1 MPIKQKSALLA
12 NKKTKQTQPA
22 KKTAPAAPIKA
33 APKSVPASSPASAA
47 KGAPA
52 KATSFNKA
60 IEVAKNVAKAVLSDK
75 ESATQVTSS
84 KTSEAT
90 IKQVDAVPQ
99 ASATQEPIA
108 ANKGTQLPK
117 LGELSL
123 ENIINFDS
131 PQFFGISN
139 PARFFELMNEVKS
152 LIAPGFYFGDNL
164 FTWMRNNSM
173 FEDQVFRKAWEENSI
188 NEFDR
193 SSAWRRYILAT
204 SAYHCLN
211 LPGDFVEC
219 GVYQGSGLKMV
230 IDYLGGTDF
239 PKKVWGFD
247 VFNNDAAPSED
258 VLPVVQG
265 RFKSNPMVT
274 LVKGI
279 DKSAIS
285 KSIGKQAI
293 AFLHI
298 DLNNAQGELAVLELL
313 FDQVVPGGMII
324 LDDYEWA
331 GGHRQQRKTL
341 DPWFDQKGY
350 RVLPLPTGQG
360 LLIKR

>member
-1 MPIKQKSALLA
+1 MPIKQKSVLLV
-12 NKKTKQTQPA
+12 NKKGKPAQPA
-22 KKTAPAAPIKA
+22 KKNAPAKPTKA
-33 APKSVPASSPASAA
+33 APV
-47 KGAPA
+47 
-52 KATSFNKA
+52 KATAFNKTIKA
-60 IEVAKNVAKAVLSDK
+60 DKIIAKVVPSKKESVTQAVVKKVAQTATKQEEITPKASETTTSISEKNV
-75 ESATQVTSS
+75 
-84 KTSEAT
+84 
-90 IKQVDAVPQ
+90 I
-99 ASATQEPIA
+99 
-108 ANKGTQLPK
+108 QLPK

-131 PQFFGISN
+131 PQFYGISN

-173 FEDQVFRKAWEENSI
+173 FEDRVFLKAWEENSI
-188 NEFDR
+188 NDFDR

-230 IDYLGGTDF
+230 IDYLGGADF

-247 VFNNDAAPSED
+247 LFANDATPSED
-258 VLPVVQG
+258 LLPGVQS
-265 RFKSNPMVT
+265 RFEPNPMVT
-274 LVKGI
+274 LVKGV
-279 DKSAIS
+279 DKSIIS
-285 KSIGKQAI
+285 KSIGKKAI

-298 DLNNAQGELAVLELL
+298 DLNNAQGELPVLELL

-331 GGHRQQRKTL
+331 GGHRQQKKAL
-341 DPWFDQKGY
+341 DPWLDQKGY

>member
-12 NKKTKQTQPA
+12 NKKTKPSQPA

-33 APKSVPASSPASAA
+33 APVPVVATTPAPAP
-47 KGAPA
+47 APA
-52 KATSFNKA
+52 KVTAFNKA
-60 IEVAKNVAKAVLSDK
+60 IEVAKNVAKAVLSEK
-75 ESATQVTSS
+75 EGAPQSTTS
-84 KTSEAT
+84 KTLQTPA
-90 IKQVDAVPQ
+90 KQV
-99 ASATQEPIA
+99 EPIA
-108 ANKGTQLPK
+108 KVADSKAAKTEHKDTQLPK

-230 IDYLGGTDF
+230 IDYLGGMDF

-247 VFNNDAAPSED
+247 LFTNDAAPSED
-258 VLPVVQG
+258 VLPVVQS

-279 DKSAIS
+279 DKSVIS

-298 DLNNAQGELAVLELL
+298 DLNNAERELEVLELL
-313 FDQVVPGGMII
+313 FNQVVTGGMVI

-331 GGHRQQRKTL
+331 GGHRQQKKTL
-341 DPWFDQKGY
+341 DPWFDQQGY

>member
-1 MPIKQKSALLA
+1 MPIKQKSALLV
-12 NKKTKQTQPA
+12 NKKGKPAQPA
-22 KKTAPAAPIKA
+22 KKSVPAKPTKATPVKATPVKATAFNKTIKADKIIAKAVPSKKESVIQAVVKKVAQTATKQLEA
-33 APKSVPASSPASAA
+33 APKASETKASISQNN
-47 KGAPA
+47 G
-52 KATSFNKA
+52 
-60 IEVAKNVAKAVLSDK
+60 IE
-75 ESATQVTSS
+75 
-84 KTSEAT
+84 
-90 IKQVDAVPQ
+90 
-99 ASATQEPIA
+99 
-108 ANKGTQLPK
+108 LPK

-131 PQFFGISN
+131 PQFYGISN

-173 FEDQVFRKAWEENSI
+173 FEDQAFLKAWEENSI
-188 NEFDR
+188 NDFDR

-230 IDYLGGTDF
+230 IDYLGGADF

-247 VFNNDAAPSED
+247 LFANDATPSED
-258 VLPVVQG
+258 LLPGVQS
-265 RFKSNPMVT
+265 RFEPNPMVT
-274 LVKGI
+274 LVKGV
-279 DKSAIS
+279 DKSIIS
-285 KSIGKQAI
+285 KSIGKKAI

-298 DLNNAQGELAVLELL
+298 DLNNAQGELPVVELL

-324 LDDYEWA
+324 FDDYEWA
-331 GGHRQQRKTL
+331 GGHRQQKKAL
-341 DPWFDQKGY
+341 DPWLDQKGY

>member
-1 MPIKQKSALLA
+1 MPIKQKSALLV
-12 NKKTKQTQPA
+12 NKKVKPA
-22 KKTAPAAPIKA
+22 PPIK
-33 APKSVPASSPASAA
+33 KSATASPS
-47 KGAPA
+47 
-52 KATSFNKA
+52 KATPVKATALNKTLTA
-60 IEVAKNVAKAVLSDK
+60 DKNVAKVVSSVK
-75 ESATQVTSS
+75 ESVTPAAVKKVTQTS
-84 KTSEAT
+84 T
-90 IKQVDAVPQ
+90 KQVAATPK
-99 ASATQEPIA
+99 ASETKVSIPE
-108 ANKGTQLPK
+108 NVSTQLPK
-117 LGELSL
+117 LDELSL

-131 PQFFGISN
+131 PQFYGVSN

-173 FEDQVFRKAWEENSI
+173 FEDQAFRKAWEENSI
-188 NEFDR
+188 NDFDR

-230 IDYLGGTDF
+230 VDYLGGADF

-247 VFNNDAAPSED
+247 LFADDATPSED
-258 VLPVVQG
+258 LLLAVQS
-265 RFKSNPMVT
+265 RFESNPMVT

-279 DKSAIS
+279 DKSVIS
-285 KSIGKQAI
+285 KSIGKKAI
-293 AFLHI
+293 AFLHM
-298 DLNNAQGELAVLELL
+298 DPNNAQGELPVLELL
-313 FDQVVPGGMII
+313 FDQIVPGGMII

-331 GGHRQQRKTL
+331 GGHRQQKKAL
-341 DPWFDQKGY
+341 DPWLDQKGY